1 MNIEPLPRFR
11 ALFFQFSVV
20 CFIFFCYNCF
30 YIIYLGGTV
39 LELSLL
45 IAAVI
50 IGLVLTVLAVVIL
63 ASIKS
68 SGKGSDTTEIT
79 KELAGQKT
87 RLETVSRQIADE
99 FERSR
104 RESGQFQKDIR
115 EETAESLKNMGEKLN
130 EMKIAN
136 IEHQRQL
143 AEKVTDSLGTI
154 HKNNLEQNERQSRII
169 SEAIG
174 KMQESNE
181 KKLDQMRATVDEKLN
196 ETLTVRLGSSFK
208 TVSDQLES
216 VNKSLGEMK
225 ELSTGVTNNVTALNR
240 VLTNV
245 KARGTWAE
253 VQLEGILDQTIPNM
267 YERNFA
273 TRQNS
278 NERVEFAIKIP
289 SGPDNKEITY
299 LPIDSKFPMEDYVRL
314 CDAAD
319 KADAEALLAARKALE
334 ARILG
339 EAKTEAKYINVPVT
353 TPFAIMYLA
362 TEGLYAEI
370 ASSRTGL
377 PERLQTELNIM
388 IAGPT
393 TITALLNSL
402 SMGFKAVAIN
412 DKANEVR
419 SLLAAAKVQYDKF
432 GGLLDK
438 AKKKIE
444 EAGNSIG
451 EAQDRNRLIQG
462 KLKSVDK
469 IEYGAADEILGISS
483 GTEYAE

>member
-1 MNIEPLPRFR
+1 MTDT
-11 ALFFQFSVV
+11 ALIV
-20 CFIFFCYNCF
+20 
-30 YIIYLGGTV
+30 
-39 LELSLL
+39 L
-45 IAAVI
+45 IALSSAACLLSAAALLKLLLQKGGADVSGLRTGIEIVASKTDDAVRKQ
-50 IGLVLTVLAVVIL
+50 A
-63 ASIKS
+63 
-68 SGKGSDTTEIT
+68 E
-79 KELAGQKT
+79 
-87 RLETVSRQIADE
+87 E

-104 RESGQFQKDIR
+104 REAAQFQNGLR
-115 EETAESLKNMGEKLN
+115 QENTESLNAIALRLLEIIRTNAEDRQKLTESIN
-130 EMKIAN
+130 AALNAI
-136 IEHQRQL
+136 R
-143 AEKVTDSLGTI
+143 S
-154 HKNNLEQNERQSRII
+154 NNAEQNERQSRII
-169 SEAIG
+169 AEAIAR
-174 KMQESNE
+174 MQESNE

-196 ETLTVRLGSSFK
+196 ETLTARLGSSFK

-225 ELSTGVTNNVTALNR
+225 ELSSGVTGNVTALNR

-273 TRQNS
+273 TRPGAS
-278 NERVEFAIKIP
+278 ERVEFAVKIP

-319 KADAEALLAARKALE
+319 KADAEALQSARKALE
-334 ARILG
+334 ARIYL

-377 PERLQTELNIM
+377 PEKLQSELSIM

-412 DKANEVR
+412 DKATEVR
-419 SLLAAAKVQYDKF
+419 TLLAAAKVQYEKF

-444 EAGNSIG
+444 EAGQSIG
-451 EAQDRNRLIQG
+451 EAQSRNRLIQG
-462 KLKSVDK
+462 KLRSIDQ
-469 IEYGAADEILGISS
+469 IEYTEAAQILGADP
-483 GTEYAE
+483 TVEEPPAENS